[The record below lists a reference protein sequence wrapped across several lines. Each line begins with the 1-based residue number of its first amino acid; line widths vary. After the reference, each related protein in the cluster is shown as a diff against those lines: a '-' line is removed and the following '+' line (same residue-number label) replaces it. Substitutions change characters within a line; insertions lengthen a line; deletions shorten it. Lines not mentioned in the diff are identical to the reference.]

1 MGLALLVWIVDVHT
15 WSSRFNHRVRSFLLV
30 LASNLDF
37 GIIKIKFTNSH
48 ETRMGLVLLVWRN
61 VVYTMLIVFRQ
72 TSKVIKQ
79 EICVTFLG
87 CFNILRFEIIVMNF
101 KNSYET
107 RMGLALLVWRED
119 FGQTAKVINQE
130 WVCSFLVG

>member
-48 ETRMGLVLLVWRN
+48 ETRMALVLLVWRN
-61 VVYTMLIVFRQ
+61 VV
-72 TSKVIKQ
+72 
-79 EICVTFLG
+79 
-87 CFNILRFEIIVMNF
+87 
-101 KNSYET
+101 
-107 RMGLALLVWRED
+107 
-119 FGQTAKVINQE
+119 
-130 WVCSFLVG
+130 